1 MKRNVGTCVSFLVSL
16 SQPLL
21 SIIVFT
27 GQDFIKAEKGNFVLV
42 VDCYFVCVCA
52 RYSDTGKLGAQ
63 CFLLEVIRGRI
74 HRYILAAFSLSRD
87 RKQLHT
93 QH

>member
-1 MKRNVGTCVSFLVSL
+1 MKRNVGIRMSFLVSL
-16 SQPLL
+16 SQPLS
-21 SIIVFT
+21 SIILFT
-27 GQDFIKAEKGNFVLV
+27 GQDFIRAEKGIFVLV
-42 VDCYFVCVCA
+42 IDCYFSCVCA
-52 RYSDTGKLGAQ
+52 TYSDTGKLGAQ
-63 CFLLEVIRGRI
+63 CFLLEVIRSRI